1 MTSRLSR
8 REFIKL
14 TIAVGTTASVFDANS
29 LALAN
34 TAPCQLTPEQEVG
47 PYWIDGA
54 LMRSDIREGKPGV
67 PLTLEIVL
75 TDKRNCAP
83 LVGAAVDI
91 WQCDAM
97 GIYSGYTKSVAMPPP
112 PDFASGAPG
121 RPPAGMPFGAP
132 PGGFRGQPP
141 GPPPGQAG
149 QPGLSGQPG
158 HPPGPPPP
166 PPPTDHLTF
175 LRGMQHTDRSGTVRF
190 ETIVPGV
197 YPGRT
202 NHIHF
207 KVRTPDAQHA
217 KGTHV
222 SHVGQLFLPE
232 ALMVQLMQTEPYRA
246 HTIRR
251 TTSREDP
258 VFTDQHGSSMIA
270 SVNPF
275 TLDGRVKQLRAR
287 VEAVVDPDAT
297 PQPVEP
303 RFDAN
308 FGPNFGPPPR

>member
-14 TIAVGTTASVFDANS
+14 SIAVGTTVSVLDTRS

-34 TAPCQLTPEQEVG
+34 PAPCQLTPEQEVG

-67 PLTLEIVL
+67 PLTLDIVL
-75 TDKRNCAP
+75 TDKRSCAP
-83 LVGAAVDI
+83 LVGAAVDV

-97 GIYSGYTKSVAMPPP
+97 GIYSGYTKMAAMPPP
-112 PDFASGAPG
+112 PDFASGAHG
-121 RPPAGMPFGAP
+121 RPPAGMPFGMPPDGALAGHP
-132 PGGFRGQPP
+132 PGHPPGLPPGQFPGAPGDPP
-141 GPPPGQAG
+141 GPPPA
-149 QPGLSGQPG
+149 PR
-158 HPPGPPPP
+158 
-166 PPPTDHLTF
+166 PTDHLTF
-175 LRGMQHTDRSGTVRF
+175 LRGMQHTDRAGVVRF

-217 KGTHV
+217 PGTHV

-232 ALMVQLMQTEPYRA
+232 ALMVQLMQLEPYRA
-246 HTIRR
+246 HDIRR
-251 TTSREDP
+251 TTQRDDA
-258 VFTDQHGSSMIA
+258 VFTDQHGSTMLA
-270 SVNPF
+270 SVDPF
-275 TLDGRVKQLRAR
+275 TADGRLKHLHAR

-303 RFDAN
+303 S
-308 FGPNFGPPPR
+308 FGPPPR